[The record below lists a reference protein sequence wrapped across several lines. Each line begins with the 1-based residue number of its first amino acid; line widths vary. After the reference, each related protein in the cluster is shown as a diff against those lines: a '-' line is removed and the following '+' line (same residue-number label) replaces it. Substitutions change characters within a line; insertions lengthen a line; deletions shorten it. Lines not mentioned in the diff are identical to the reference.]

1 MAPFGDEYVRIDALQ
16 RWVKQLSIDNIDAI
30 EVGGATF
37 DLLDYS
43 RELLEHQLAA
53 LVAFV
58 LELKPTDDWMKCI
71 YVLSTFGLNA
81 FFKVKN
87 GSIRVANFYEALLK
101 PGNSKTYKKII
112 KGYDVL
118 TIGTVEIFD
127 GDKRI
132 ASIGRKSDLIWH
144 VFFDYFVTREE
155 SYEVHHAYAN
165 HEKYLSIQ
173 LYEVE
178 NKSQEEI
185 DHIINEILLRVSMEH
200 GLDFKLVELDA
211 TYKLEGD
218 ANTFSSQFHEVEY
231 EYIPSLYFNN
241 GVHSNDVRLA
251 FLSFYQVVEYFFVR
265 AQNYAFLDEFKFLQE
280 NLDHGLLRIVLQKY
294 KNSLSERESLR
305 LVLKR
310 ALDISSFKLWLNSN
324 VDYTSIYC
332 SGNGISIDLSKSDD
346 KIIGKLVE
354 RIYSLR
360 CSIAHAKGDMD
371 EYIAIPELSHKDI
384 EKELPL
390 VKYIAFEV
398 LKACSEV

>member
-1 MAPFGDEYVRIDALQ
+1 M
-16 RWVKQLSIDNIDAI
+16 
-30 EVGGATF
+30 
-37 DLLDYS
+37 
-43 RELLEHQLAA
+43 LAVTVTYMFHWR
-53 LVAFV
+53 LV
-58 LELKPTDDWMKCI
+58 
-71 YVLSTFGLNA
+71 
-81 FFKVKN
+81 
-87 GSIRVANFYEALLK
+87 
-101 PGNSKTYKKII
+101 
-112 KGYDVL
+112 
-118 TIGTVEIFD
+118 
-127 GDKRI
+127 
-132 ASIGRKSDLIWH
+132 
-144 VFFDYFVTREE
+144 
-155 SYEVHHAYAN
+155 
-165 HEKYLSIQ
+165 
-173 LYEVE
+173 
-178 NKSQEEI
+178 
-185 DHIINEILLRVSMEH
+185 
-200 GLDFKLVELDA
+200 
-211 TYKLEGD
+211 
-218 ANTFSSQFHEVEY
+218 
-231 EYIPSLYFNN
+231 SLYFNN

-265 AQNYAFLDEFKFLQE
+265 APNYAFLDEFKLLQE